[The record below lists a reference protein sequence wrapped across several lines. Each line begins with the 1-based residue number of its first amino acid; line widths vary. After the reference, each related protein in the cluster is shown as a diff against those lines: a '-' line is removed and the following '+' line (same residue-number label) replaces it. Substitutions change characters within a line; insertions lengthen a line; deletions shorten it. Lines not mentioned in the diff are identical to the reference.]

1 MKRDIK
7 MFMAGMGA
15 AIMYEQIK
23 NGNLK
28 KMWRNMKNKEL
39 KAIDE
44 LENMMR

>member
-7 MFMAGMGA
+7 FFMAGMTT
-15 AIMYEQIK
+15 AIMYEQIR

-44 LENMMR
+44 LENMMK